1 MRTSFCLKR
10 LGDFL
15 NYISNIMS
23 ASDLGYWGIKLVPR
37 KKLWAGTVILPL
49 TSSPGLKRLGDFLN
63 YISNIMSASDLG
75 YWGIKLV
82 PRKKLWAGTVILPL
96 TSSPVI

>member
-49 TSSPGLKRLGDFLN
+49 TSSP
-63 YISNIMSASDLG
+63 
-75 YWGIKLV
+75 
-82 PRKKLWAGTVILPL
+82 VI
-96 TSSPVI
+96 